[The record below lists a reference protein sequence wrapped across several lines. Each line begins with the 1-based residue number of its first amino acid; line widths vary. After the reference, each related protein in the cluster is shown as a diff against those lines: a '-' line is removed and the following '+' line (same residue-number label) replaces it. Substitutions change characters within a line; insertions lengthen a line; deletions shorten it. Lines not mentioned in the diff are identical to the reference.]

1 MSGTYPATPKFASTN
16 FKSVFYNV
24 SSTTITGRTQVRNV
38 GGQRF
43 EFSASYPAL
52 TREEFAPVQAF
63 IMAQRGMAESFS
75 IVLPQIS
82 EKSGDASGTVVVDG
96 VTAIGSTTVSVE
108 GAAGTFKAG
117 DMIKFANH
125 SKVYMIVNDVTS
137 AAGLADIDIMPPLRE
152 ALADAESVVF
162 DDVPFLVRLNDDVQ
176 EYSLGLAS
184 IVEYEVDMIEAL

>member
-24 SSTTITGRTQVRNV
+24 SSTTITGRTQVRNI

-43 EFSASYPAL
+43 EFSASYPPL
-52 TREEFAPVQAF
+52 TRGEFAPVQAF

-82 EKSGDASGTVVVDG
+82 EKSGDASGNVVVDG
-96 VTAIGSTTVSVE
+96 VTSVGETTVSVQ
-108 GAAGTFKAG
+108 GATGTFKAG
-117 DMIKFANH
+117 DMIKFADH
-125 SKVYMIVNDVTS
+125 SKVYMILNDVT
-137 AAGLADIDIMPPLRE
+137 AASGLADINIMPPLR
-152 ALADAESVVF
+152 ASLADGEAVTI
-162 DDVPFLVRLNDDVQ
+162 DDVPFLVRLSQDVQ

>member
-24 SSTTITGRTQVRNV
+24 SSTTITGRTQVRNI

-43 EFSASYPAL
+43 EFSAAYPAL
-52 TREEFAPVQAF
+52 TRAEFAPVHAF
-63 IMAQRGMAESFS
+63 IMAQQGMAESFS

-82 EKSGDASGTVVVDG
+82 EKSGDAAGTVVADGAGAIGDTSVDVDG
-96 VTAIGSTTVSVE
+96 AT
-108 GAAGTFKAG
+108 GTFKAG
-117 DMIKFANH
+117 DVIKFAGH
-125 SKVYMIVNDVTS
+125 SKVYMIVSDVTA
-137 AAGLADIDIMPPLRE
+137 AAGAATINIIPALRE
-152 ALADAESVVF
+152 AVADNEAVIF